1 MYSITLL
8 LIFLG
13 ELAMVGIGYYFS
25 EKVRNFLE
33 EKIGPKIIMNYR
45 ENDDFGN
52 IIDITQE
59 YFKCCGISN
68 DGFK

>member
-1 MYSITLL
+1 
-8 LIFLG
+8 
-13 ELAMVGIGYYFS
+13 MVGIGYYFS